1 MSEKSRIRSCC
12 SEVSDNLNLFSTD
25 FREYG
30 PCLSRSQLNSELLK
44 SGLRFFFLTDSET
57 FHLKMVSAGLRIA
70 PSGSD
75 VNLCACDKSSV
86 SYVLQVL
93 ERSSCQ
99 IHEGVKIVKC

>member
-1 MSEKSRIRSCC
+1 MFEQVPAEFRTTEEWF
-12 SEVSDNLNLFSTD
+12 EV
-25 FREYG
+25 
-30 PCLSRSQLNSELLK
+30 
-44 SGLRFFFLTDSET
+44 FFLTDNET

-75 VNLCACDKSSV
+75 VNLCLCDKSSV